1 MINLFCIRPIGLNV
15 GNDAIYVGLQHFL
28 SQAFGRV
35 VNLISIPAT
44 SKYQSYVT
52 AGLTASNIYEINQ
65 YGHGVIVGG
74 GNLYE
79 NGELDIDTQAL
90 GTLEPPLML
99 FSLGSGRVYNRENK
113 LVPRTDAMPAATIN
127 ALNDR
132 ADFSLV
138 RDDSTGRHLQSI
150 GADRAIVGGCP
161 TLFMDRIVP
170 RLPELSSVDQAT
182 VLISVRN
189 PSVMSVPLQRRATV
203 FKDITDIIDFLR
215 SEGHEDIRILCHDV
229 RDIAFAASFPDIEY
243 VYTGDVYTYLA
254 MLNACA
260 LCVSYRLHAT
270 LPCLSFGRPVIN
282 IGYDERAISMM
293 DTVGFGSWTI
303 DMVRDPDV
311 MPQVKDRYARLDQLK
326 TLRAE
331 AEPTWQQLYDIM
343 SETFTSF
350 AGQVNAYEAASGAI
364 QSDVREI

>member
-15 GNDAIYVGLQHFL
+15 GNDAIYVGQQHFL
-28 SQAFGRV
+28 SEAFGRV

-44 SKYQSYVT
+44 SRYQSYVG
-52 AGLTASNIYEINQ
+52 AGLTAGNIYEINQ

-79 NGELDIDTQAL
+79 NGELDVTTNAL
-90 GTLEPPLML
+90 GTLEAPLML

-113 LVPRTDAMPAATIN
+113 LVPRTDAMPAATIK

-132 ADFSLV
+132 ADISLV
-138 RDDSTGRHLQSI
+138 RDDSTGRYLQSI
-150 GADRAIVGGCP
+150 GAEKAIVGGCP
-161 TLFMDRIVP
+161 TLFLDKIVP
-170 RLPELSSVDQAT
+170 RLPELGDIDHNT

-189 PSVMSVPLQRRATV
+189 PSVMSVPLQRKATV
-203 FKDITDIIDFLR
+203 YKDISEIIEFLKG
-215 SEGHEDIRILCHDV
+215 EGHEDIRILCHDV
-229 RDIAFAASFPDIEY
+229 RDLAFAASFPEIEY

-303 DMVRDPDV
+303 DMVREPDV
-311 MPQVKDRYARLDQLK
+311 MSQVRDRYSRLDELK
-326 TLRAE
+326 TMRAE
-331 AEPTWQQLYDIM
+331 AEPIWQDLYDIM
-343 SETFTSF
+343 SGAFESF
-350 AGQVNAYEAASGAI
+350 AEQVTAYEAISG
-364 QSDVREI
+364 SN